1 MGKTRKQN
9 MRICCECPMIANE
22 PHRYFPYQKGI
33 VEPAKKQDKHKNEDC
48 FMLTGKNQHKWQQ
61 Y

>member
-9 MRICCECPMIANE
+9 MRICCECPMIASE

-48 FMLTGKNQHKWQQ
+48 FMLTGKN
-61 Y
+61 

>member
-1 MGKTRKQN
+1 
-9 MRICCECPMIANE
+9 MRICYECPMMTNE

-33 VEPAKKQDKHKNEDC
+33 VEPAKKQDKHKSGDC
-48 FMLTGKNQHKWQQ
+48 FMLTGKNWHKWQQ